1 MNALSPLGMVSELPS
16 SNQMQSDAERA
27 TTEVQKDYFVQK
39 DGVKFAGT
47 HLLVDLWGATNLCDP
62 DHIDRALRDAAE
74 AAGATILH
82 GHFHH
87 FSPNGGVSGVLV
99 LAESHISIHTWPERD
114 FAAIDIFMCGACNP
128 YHGLPALE
136 GGVPAAIGQ
145 PRRTAARPDRL
156 NQRPDQSRQRDGS
169 GVRLGPST
177 RGSCV
182 EAGYVMPTDSW
193 INETLYPDWGQR
205 FRVTRELARVQ
216 SDFQDIV
223 DLRKLSRTAASWCWT
238 A

>member
-1 MNALSPLGMVSELPS
+1 MNALSPLGMFSDLPS

-47 HLLVDLWGATNLCDP
+47 HLLVDLWGASNLGDP
-62 DHIDRALRDAAE
+62 AHIDRALREAAE

-114 FAAIDIFMCGACNP
+114 FAAIDIFMCGACDP
-128 YHGLPALE
+128 RKSLPVL
-136 GGVPAAIGQ
+136 
-145 PRRTAARPDRL
+145 RRAFGAGRVVVDE
-156 NQRPDQSRQRDGS
+156 QH
-169 GVRLGPST
+169 
-177 RGSCV
+177 RG
-182 EAGYVMPTDSW
+182 
-193 INETLYPDWGQR
+193 R
-205 FRVTRELARVQ
+205 
-216 SDFQDIV
+216 
-223 DLRKLSRTAASWCWT
+223 
-238 A
+238 